1 MAMTKGAK
9 DVNHGRGP
17 TGCTH
22 SHTHTLT
29 HAHRLACTHRCTHT
43 DTHTLAHEC
52 VHAHTCMHTY
62 AFCMLVLTHTHAHTH
77 SASSPRPLRVQGLTR
92 FKPHIGDWGLFL
104 SSWSLCFPSEK
115 WVPPAPAK
123 PKRNRARPGPARLS
137 ASATPPASTEQDEQ
151 GISARAWARPM
162 SSSDREGLGLA
173 VEDPPPGLSRPCLQ
187 QLPPVVSRAGGPSW
201 GRPVP
206 RGHLGP
212 RTRGLTLTEPR
223 AGTPR
228 AHHTSRSAHSQSA
241 SLQPSAQFTLLGNSR
256 DPRD

>member
-1 MAMTKGAK
+1 MLTGWHALTDA
-9 DVNHGRGP
+9 HIQTP
-17 TGCTH
+17 THPLTNACM
-22 SHTHTLT
+22 LT
-29 HAHRLACTHRCTHT
+29 HACTH
-43 DTHTLAHEC
+43 
-52 VHAHTCMHTY
+52 MHS
-62 AFCMLVLTHTHAHTH
+62 ACSFLHTHPHTH
-77 SASSPRPLRVQGLTR
+77 STSSPRPLRVQGLTR

-115 WVPPAPAK
+115 WVPPSP
-123 PKRNRARPGPARLS
+123 RRAEALTEPGLARRGSQQVPPL
-137 ASATPPASTEQDEQ
+137 PASTEQDEQ
-151 GISARAWARPM
+151 GSSARAWASPM

-173 VEDPPPGLSRPCLQ
+173 VEDPPPGLSGPCLQ

-206 RGHLGP
+206 HGHLGP
-212 RTRGLTLTEPR
+212 RTRGLTLTEPH

-228 AHHTSRSAHSQSA
+228 AHHASRSAHSQSA